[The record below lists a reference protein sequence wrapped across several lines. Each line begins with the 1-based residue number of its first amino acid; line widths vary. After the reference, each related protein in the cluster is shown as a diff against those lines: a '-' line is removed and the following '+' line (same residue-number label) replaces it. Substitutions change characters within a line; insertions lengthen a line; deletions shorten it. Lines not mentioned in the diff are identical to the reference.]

1 MSAMAEL
8 RLWHGPCLTNGMSK
22 IARLF
27 TIRTRTEAWF
37 VIYAIALGAV
47 ERAQH
52 YLQSYPGINGW
63 ILALAC
69 TAVVFL
75 AGAKLLDSVTP
86 APAAASAAPY
96 SAKALQWLP
105 VIRSRPIRRRRP
117 SGSASRPL
125 PGTGSLPAT
134 PRFDRRVA
142 SPADRR
148 RNPHP

>member
-1 MSAMAEL
+1 MAQN
-8 RLWHGPCLTNGMSK
+8 RHWHDTCLTLGMSK

-27 TIRTRTEAWF
+27 TIRTRTEVWF
-37 VIYAIALGAV
+37 VIYAIALGAI

-52 YLQSYPGINGW
+52 YLHAYAGINGW

-75 AGAKLLDSVTP
+75 AGAKLLDSVKP
-86 APAAASAAPY
+86 QP
-96 SAKALQWLP
+96 AKAIVGRYRAGALRRYALT
-105 VIRSRPIRRRRP
+105 RNRPTKRRRL
-117 SGSASRPL
+117 SGSGSPPL
-125 PGTGSLPAT
+125 PGTGLPRAT

-142 SPADRR
+142 SPGDRR

>member
-1 MSAMAEL
+1 MAEL
-8 RLWHGPCLTNGMSK
+8 RRWHGPCLINGMSK

-27 TIRTRTEAWF
+27 TIRTRTETWF

-52 YLQSYPGINGW
+52 YLQSYAGINGW

-75 AGAKLLDSVTP
+75 AGAKLLDSVRP
-86 APAAASAAPY
+86 EP
-96 SAKALQWLP
+96 AKAIALP
-105 VIRSRPIRRRRP
+105 YARKALRRPALTRSQPTRRRRL
-117 SGSASRPL
+117 SGSASPLL
-125 PGTGSLPAT
+125 PGTGSPRAT